1 MSHIHINFVRG
12 HYIGQ
17 LRKHGHRKW
26 ETCTGKCKSPE
37 AAMSKAVKNMRGYK
51 RARVLFIDATMW
63 YGPSIV
69 MECSR

>member
-1 MSHIHINFVRG
+1 
-12 HYIGQ
+12 
-17 LRKHGHRKW
+17 
-26 ETCTGKCKSPE
+26 
-37 AAMSKAVKNMRGYK
+37 MSKAVKNMRGYK